1 MGRRAELARVWGP
14 TLALTAGGLVLAGC
28 QPNGTPSEAQMR
40 TAVEAY
46 IQEEMGGPSTEDNGL
61 KAKVAEFKKGDCK
74 KPKDGISECAFVVK
88 VLSRDAA
95 AAEILNLL
103 KNGKFYKNEKGEWAV
118 HPSF

>member
-1 MGRRAELARVWGP
+1 MRHFN
-14 TLALTAGGLVLAGC
+14 LALSAMAAGLLLAGC

-46 IQEEMGGPSTEDNGL
+46 IQDEMGGPSTEDNGL
-61 KAKVAEFKKGDCK
+61 KAKIAEFKKGDCK
-74 KPKDGISECAFVVK
+74 KPKDGITECAFVVK

-95 AAEILNLL
+95 AAEIINLL
-103 KNGKFYKNEKGEWAV
+103 KNGKFYKDEKGAWTV